1 MTRPWVLSSK
11 DWRVFRLPRL
21 TLGEGVGN
29 EGRNILLEEVPWLDG
44 LHKRLAAGGHGTGGP
59 VTWWAPSG

>member
-1 MTRPWVLSSK
+1 
-11 DWRVFRLPRL
+11 LPRL

-44 LHKRLAAGGHGTGGP
+44 LHKRLAARGHGTGGP